1 MLQVFSINRNSRA
14 ESSSMGGHSHWST
27 IKRHKG
33 AQDAKRGKIFTRV
46 IREISIAARGGGDP
60 NGNPAL
66 RQAIAKAKE
75 VNMPA
80 DTIKR
85 AIQRGTGELPGMQIE
100 EFTLEGYGPGG
111 TAILLEITTDNR
123 NRTVA
128 EIRSLLTKNNGTMAE
143 AGAVAWQFQKKGL
156 LIVDK
161 DAISEDQ
168 LFNLA
173 IEAGAEDM
181 KQAGSTFEIITEPTD
196 FEAVKEA
203 LKAANIEPS
212 VSDLTFLPQNQIQ
225 LEEKAAE
232 QTLKLMEILDDHED
246 VQKVHANFDI
256 SDEIMEKMASVN

>member
-1 MLQVFSINRNSRA
+1 
-14 ESSSMGGHSHWST
+14 MGGHSHWST

-46 IREISIAARGGGDP
+46 IREISIAARSGGDP
-60 NGNPAL
+60 NGNPTL
-66 RQAIAKAKE
+66 RQAIAKSKE

-80 DTIKR
+80 DTVKR

-100 EFTLEGYGPGG
+100 EFMLEGYGPGG

-128 EIRSLLTKNNGTMAE
+128 EIRSFLTKNHGNMAE
-143 AGAVAWQFQKKGL
+143 PGAVAWQFQKKGL
-156 LIVDK
+156 LVVDK
-161 DAISEDQ
+161 GAISEEQ

-181 KQAGSTFEIITEPTD
+181 KQTTSSFEIITEPGD

-203 LKAANIEPS
+203 LKNANIEAS
-212 VSDLTFLPQNQIQ
+212 VSDLTFLPQNQIA
-225 LEEKAAE
+225 LDEKAAE

-256 SDEIMEKMASVN
+256 SDEIMEKMAAAG